1 MAVEGNKLITATAHT
16 SQIPPCLFNQ
26 HLIASFPLRSHSST
40 HTRAYLPPSLC
51 CLWSPSLSR
60 ILESSFNQ
68 DLSRLKVT
76 IATRVF
82 PSSFSQMEAFFP
94 SHSSESWPTHF
105 NPTWAKYN
113 IVTVFESL
121 SSASLGV
128 FAMSLIK
135 TTPDTLQSTPVKQNP
150 VLNHCF
156 RPEGWFN
163 LNTVTLTTPLPN
175 WCVLKALMQITII
188 IHTSV
193 SF

>member
-1 MAVEGNKLITATAHT
+1 MSVEGNKLITATAHT

-26 HLIASFPLRSHSST
+26 HLIAIFPPVSLQYTHARVFTSFSVLPLITIVVT
-40 HTRAYLPPSLC
+40 HTWIIFQSRPIPFEGDHCHSCISVLLQSNGSL
-51 CLWSPSLSR
+51 
-60 ILESSFNQ
+60 
-68 DLSRLKVT
+68 
-76 IATRVF
+76 
-82 PSSFSQMEAFFP
+82 FP
-94 SHSSESWPTHF
+94 SHSSESRPTHF

-121 SSASLGV
+121 SSGSFGV

-135 TTPDTLQSTPVKQNP
+135 TTPDTLQSTLVKRNP

-156 RPEGWFN
+156 RPERWFN
-163 LNTVTLTTPLPN
+163 RKTITSTTPLSN